1 MEVYQTKKPG
11 HSKSNNKM
19 KKQPIEQ
26 DKITVNHKSD
36 KYPTSKLY

>member
-1 MEVYQTKKPG
+1 MGVYQTKKPA

-26 DKITVNHKSD
+26 EKIIVNHKSD
-36 KYPTSKLY
+36 KYPISKLY